1 MPCAMKLLDAK
12 GDLIDI
18 LLAYMTRAGM
28 RLLSAL
34 LLTGI
39 ADGTPVAPMA
49 DSQAWPQPATQVPL
63 DDLEADGP
71 DAAFDDGGDGLQ
83 DDSDGDNGYQ
93 AGSPPVVFS
102 ARLHAKP
109 PDLT

>member
-1 MPCAMKLLDAK
+1 MDAK
-12 GDLIDI
+12 GDLIGI
-18 LLAYMTRAGM
+18 SLAYMARAGM
-28 RLLSAL
+28 HLLSAL

-39 ADGTPVAPMA
+39 AEGTPVAPMA

-63 DDLEADGP
+63 DDLEAGGP

-93 AGSPPVVFS
+93 AGALPVVFS
-102 ARLHAKP
+102 AHLHAKRP
-109 PDLT
+109 GFT